1 MSYDD
6 PHKPPTARVDVR
18 ILLPMAGILL
28 GPFIGFL
35 LSPNLGLAIL
45 VISLSVMAWMTWE
58 LSKQV
63 PEPQARPLRFGAIL
77 NAVFAVLAAAL
88 LLVRL

>member
-1 MSYDD
+1 MSYED
-6 PHKPPTARVDVR
+6 PRKPPTVRVDVR

-45 VISLSVMAWMTWE
+45 VISLGLMAWMTWD
-58 LSKQV
+58 LSRQV
-63 PEPQARPLRFGAIL
+63 PEPQARPLRFGAVL
-77 NAVFAVLAAAL
+77 NGVFAVLAAAL